1 MINLSN
7 KIIKLYEAIDSLRIF
22 PRIFISTYMI
32 LLYKSII
39 WFMSLSAPTPEQT
52 ALISV
57 ITGVGAAW
65 FGLYIGSGK
74 K

>member
-1 MINLSN
+1 MIN
-7 KIIKLYEAIDSLRIF
+7 KIIKLAEAIDSLRIF
-22 PRIFISTYMI
+22 PRIFISIYMI

-39 WFMSLSAPTPEQT
+39 WFMDLSAPTSEQA

-57 ITGVGAAW
+57 IIGVGAAW

>member
-1 MINLSN
+1 
-7 KIIKLYEAIDSLRIF
+7 
-22 PRIFISTYMI
+22 MI

-39 WFMSLSAPTPEQT
+39 WFMNLSAPTSEQA

>member
-7 KIIKLYEAIDSLRIF
+7 KIIKLSEAIDSLRIF

-39 WFMSLSAPTPEQT
+39 WFMSLSATTRKQT